1 MITTKDQL
9 GAQYKVHQAIIKGS
23 IKKGVCEICSSSKSE
38 AHHKDYTKPLDIQ
51 WLCRKHHVE
60 ADKIRRIV
68 GEKIIKIKTFPQL
81 RKYYPALKKI
91 EPQKDYNLRQI
102 RDERLIP
109 WALHYKTLRRIIK
122 DDIEGENLLN
132 AGRYGERRQ
141 VRYSIMGKNILKYK
155 KQYLIALAK
164 K

>member
-1 MITTKDQL
+1 M
-9 GAQYKVHQAIIKGS
+9 
-23 IKKGVCEICSSSKSE
+23 
-38 AHHKDYTKPLDIQ
+38 
-51 WLCRKHHVE
+51 
-60 ADKIRRIV
+60 
-68 GEKIIKIKTFPQL
+68 
-81 RKYYPALKKI
+81 
-91 EPQKDYNLRQI
+91 
-102 RDERLIP
+102 IP
-109 WALHYKTLRRIIK
+109 WALHYQTLRRIIK